1 MKPVPP
7 GPVGEFADRLRRARR
22 ERGLDRTELARILVC
37 SLATIQRA
45 EAGKRLP
52 PLPTARAY
60 ATACG
65 LDPDEIEEAWQHA
78 RARTHP
84 ARRRTAVPGLGLAA
98 DAADLAALL
107 LNAYVRAG
115 APSYREMERRV
126 NGRAGSLV
134 SLSRSTIGGI
144 LTRQQLPA
152 TEERLL
158 AFLTACHVPE
168 HAFGRWL
175 SAYRRVR
182 LHEQLA
188 ARWRRAVQT
197 AESSWSRS
205 RQDDERALGAWHA
218 ARST

>member
-1 MKPVPP
+1 M
-7 GPVGEFADRLRRARR
+7 GEFADRLRRARR
-22 ERGLDRTELARILVC
+22 ERGLERADLARILVC

-65 LDPDEIEEAWQHA
+65 LDPDEIEEAWQNA

-84 ARRRTAVPGLGLAA
+84 ARRRTAVPSLGLAA

-115 APSYREMERRV
+115 APSYREMERRA
-126 NGRAGSLV
+126 NDRAGNAA
-134 SLSRSTIGGI
+134 SLSRSTIGRI
-144 LTRQQLPA
+144 LTGQQLPT

-158 AFLTACHVPE
+158 AFLTACRVPE

-182 LHEQLA
+182 RHEQLA
-188 ARWRRAVQT
+188 ARWRHAVRT
-197 AESSWSRS
+197 AESSWNRA
-205 RQDDERALGAWHA
+205 RQEDERALTTWRA
-218 ARST
+218 ARSI